1 MIYLGGKSIKDIY
14 LGNRPV
20 SYVFLGDKQIWQSR
34 VCMEAGAVIVL
45 SCDAALSAADG
56 VTYTVDAAGGALS
69 CLTAAAV
76 PGTDAN
82 NGAVLAV
89 PVAVQPYMRHI
100 APTQTASPQTPL
112 AETMMGL
119 LPSERGGIAVIGGQN
134 QDVTIVPADGNAKAA
149 QHTGTGIQQSAPV
162 AGHADILRDAD
173 CGVCPQAVNITSGAG
188 SVLLNMDSSGGVIHA
203 DAIGGSG
210 NTMESSHNAS
220 GMYRAES
227 LNADGTMHG
236 AGFVAGGGYDVDS
249 DPADGRIYA
258 AYTAAGAMPDITPMY
273 GDADHMSAFVPVSAP
288 WSELVPGYAGTL
300 PTSCDHQTPTAAAE
314 LTGSYVGI
322 RQAESAECAPSA
334 CAAAEP
340 EGAASVPVSAF
351 PTVGAIYTV
360 CMITRVYINPEDT
373 AFDAALVT
381 EIDILALAEI
391 DQMAIQN

>member
-1 MIYLGGKSIKDIY
+1 MIYLGGKSIKEIY

-56 VTYTVDAAGGALS
+56 VTYTVETVAGALS

-76 PGTDAN
+76 PGADAN
-82 NGAVLAV
+82 NGSVLAV

-112 AETMMGL
+112 AETMMVL

-173 CGVCPQAVNITSGAG
+173 CGVYPQRASITGGEGSTLAQSNNGTWIQQAVP
-188 SVLLNMDSSGGVIHA
+188 
-203 DAIGGSG
+203 
-210 NTMESSHNAS
+210 
-220 GMYRAES
+220 
-227 LNADGTMHG
+227 LNADGTMQG
-236 AGFVAGGGYDVDS
+236 SVSVAGGGYDVDS
-249 DPADGRIYA
+249 ANSDGQLYEVRSAVGAVHDIKPTYADAHNFAACAPANS
-258 AYTAAGAMPDITPMY
+258 MQ
-273 GDADHMSAFVPVSAP
+273 
-288 WSELVPGYAGTL
+288 SELEPGYAGII
-300 PTSCDHQTPTAAAE
+300 PTSCDHQTLTAAAE
-314 LTGSYVGI
+314 LAGSYVGI

-340 EGAASVPVSAF
+340 EGAASVPGSVV